1 MATSSTRV
9 STMEQMLESLK
20 KQEEKPVSDF
30 LPPLPLRPLSKARL
44 PSKCRM
50 RIAASARGEAGFY
63 WNSSFCVSGRTE
75 CTSRNDATFCA
86 LPKISGLEEF
96 SRMTTLSGIIS
107 IQSAFRSHAK
117 RSQFKKLRLVRSRMA
132 RKETLVLKERNQAAN
147 TIQKEI
153 RRTIARKNYATTL
166 EMVIGKSAKPNINLG
181 KASEHSD
188 SGQDKEYDERRSA
201 VSELI
206 KDFEQRK
213 HVFNDNAD
221 ILLEVK
227 LGQTEAE
234 VSPNQQFQ
242 KLNSRSKRL
251 KKAFKDRLWE
261 TKTTVQKVGQN
272 IQTKFLAIQI
282 VDRIRNEMWGGLQLV
297 ISTLSNKLRIESCC
311 GSSMFTEV
319 L

>member
-1 MATSSTRV
+1 
-9 STMEQMLESLK
+9 MEQMVESLK

-63 WNSSFCVSGRTE
+63 WNSFFCVSGRKE

-86 LPKISGLEEF
+86 LTKISGLEEF

-117 RSQFKKLRLVRSRMA
+117 RSQFKKLRRYTIFLQGLVRSRMA

-166 EMVIGKSAKPNINLG
+166 EMVIGKSAKPNIDLG

-206 KDFEQRK
+206 EDFEQRK

-227 LGQTEAE
+227 LGQTKAE

-261 TKTTVQKVGQN
+261 TKTTVQKAGQN
-272 IQTKFLAIQI
+272 IQTKFLGIQI

-297 ISTLSNKLRIESCC
+297 ISTLSNKLRMESCC